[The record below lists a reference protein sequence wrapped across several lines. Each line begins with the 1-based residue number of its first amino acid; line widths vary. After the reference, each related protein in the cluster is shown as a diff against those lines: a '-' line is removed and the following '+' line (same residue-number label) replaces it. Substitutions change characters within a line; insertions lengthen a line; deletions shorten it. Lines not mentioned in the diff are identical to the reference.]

1 MRDQILARELAER
14 GVIFPGH
21 AILAEDGGGRLNVDG
36 TPNKDYVPANDNL
49 SSWKRDYRICADSH
63 PELVTPELRM
73 ALDAQPGM
81 VTTPNAGIPLLFTSV
96 VDPQVI
102 RTVFQPLNMAEIMG
116 GEVQKGSWIDDAVYF
131 PQIDPTGQVATYNDF
146 SDNGAVDANANWT
159 PRQPYPYQTWKRWG
173 DKQVA
178 RYGAAAI
185 NYNSELDLS
194 RVRAFN
200 TFQNKTYAFG
210 VTGLI
215 NYGLLNDPGLIT
227 AIAPRTKTAGGT
239 SWSVATAKEV
249 YQDITKLFRQLVTQ
263 MGGNVDMNAVMTL
276 ALSNTSATYL
286 VENTDFSVQA
296 EQMIRKAFPNMTV
309 KTAPQYTTGSG
320 ELMQLILV
328 GYDGAQTAYPA
339 YTEKLRVHRLEV
351 KSSNYAQKFSG
362 GTLGA
367 VVRRPIAV
375 AQMIGI

>member
-14 GVIFPGH
+14 GVFFPGH
-21 AILAEDGGGRLNVDG
+21 AILAEDGGG
-36 TPNKDYVPANDNL
+36 ASNDNYDASKDVL
-49 SSWKRDYRICADSH
+49 SAWKRDYRICADANPS
-63 PELVTPELRM
+63 LVTPELRM

-146 SDNGAVDANANWT
+146 SDNGAVDANPNWT

-239 SWSVATAKEV
+239 SWSVATAKEI
-249 YQDITKLFRQLVTQ
+249 YQDVTKLFRQLVTQ

-375 AQMIGI
+375 AQMVGI